1 MHLREMAMTFSDR
14 QRRSTLVALAIVIL
28 YLGMCVFARE
38 YLGPVATWVIIAGG
52 WLYSIVFTR
61 TRYNHG
67 KLALRH
73 VQGVSILCQDCGYD
87 LIGLQSQPTAAR
99 SQLQSPQPLRC
110 PECGVIFDP
119 ALADKTWQKVLKRGR
134 NAWPIKDQRQ
144 DKPGDRC
151 PKA

>member
-1 MHLREMAMTFSDR
+1 MTFSDR
-14 QRRSTLVALAIVIL
+14 QRRANLVGIPILIV
-28 YLGMCVFARE
+28 YLGMCVFAHK
-38 YLGPVATWVIIAGG
+38 LGSVGLWFVAAGVSLYPII
-52 WLYSIVFTR
+52 FTR
-61 TRYNHG
+61 TRHNHG

-87 LIGLQSQPTAAR
+87 LIGLQSQPSAAG

-119 ALADKTWQKVLKRGR
+119 ALADKTWQKVLKLGR

-144 DKPGDRC
+144 NKPG
-151 PKA
+151 

>member
-1 MHLREMAMTFSDR
+1 MTFSDR
-14 QRRSTLVALAIVIL
+14 QRRSTLVALALVIV
-28 YLGMCVFARE
+28 YVGMSVFARE
-38 YLGPVATWVIIAGG
+38 HLGPVATWVIIVVG
-52 WLYSIVFTR
+52 WLCVIAFIR
-61 TRYNHG
+61 TRHNHG

-87 LIGLQSQPTAAR
+87 LIGLQSQPSAAG

-144 DKPGDRC
+144 DKPG
-151 PKA
+151 

>member
-1 MHLREMAMTFSDR
+1 MHPKEVAMTFSDR
-14 QRRSTLVALAIVIL
+14 QRRANLVGIPILIV
-28 YLGMCVFARE
+28 YLGMCVFAHK
-38 YLGPVATWVIIAGG
+38 LGSVGLWFVAAGVSLYPII
-52 WLYSIVFTR
+52 FTR
-61 TRYNHG
+61 TRYNQG

-87 LIGLQSQPTAAR
+87 LIGLQSQPSAAG

-119 ALADKTWQKVLKRGR
+119 ALADKTWQKVLKLGR

-144 DKPGDRC
+144 NKPG
-151 PKA
+151 

>member
-1 MHLREMAMTFSDR
+1 MTFSDR
-14 QRRSTLVALAIVIL
+14 QRRTNLVGVPILIL
-28 YLGMCVFARE
+28 YLGTGVFARE
-38 YLGPVATWVIIAGG
+38 YLGPVATWVIIVGG
-52 WLYSIVFTR
+52 WLCVIAFIR
-61 TRYNHG
+61 TRHNHG

-87 LIGLQSQPTAAR
+87 LIGLQIHPTAAG

-119 ALADKTWQKVLKRGR
+119 VLADKIWQKVLKWGR

-144 DKPGDRC
+144 NKPG
-151 PKA
+151 

>member
-1 MHLREMAMTFSDR
+1 MHRKELAMTFSDR
-14 QRRSTLVALAIVIL
+14 QRRSTLVGLALVIL

-52 WLYSIVFTR
+52 SLCVIAFIR
-61 TRYNHG
+61 TRHNHG

-87 LIGLQSQPTAAR
+87 LIGLQSQPTAAG
-99 SQLQSPQPLRC
+99 SQLQRPQPLRC

-119 ALADKTWQKVLKRGR
+119 ALADKTWQKVLERGPK
-134 NAWPIKDQRQ
+134 AWPIKDKRQ
-144 DKPGDRC
+144 NKPG
-151 PKA
+151 

>member
-1 MHLREMAMTFSDR
+1 M
-14 QRRSTLVALAIVIL
+14 
-28 YLGMCVFARE
+28 
-38 YLGPVATWVIIAGG
+38 IAF
-52 WLYSIVFTR
+52 IR
-61 TRYNHG
+61 TRHNHG

-87 LIGLQSQPTAAR
+87 LIGLQSQPTAAG

-119 ALADKTWQKVLKRGR
+119 VLADKIWQKVLKWGR

-144 DKPGDRC
+144 NKPG
-151 PKA
+151 